1 MFGTARHVLATEHVT
16 GLWKGILPS
25 VTRTVPGVGI
35 YFASLH
41 WLKTSG
47 VAGGAATDKPN
58 PVQVI
63 NTNRVMSS
71 LFTDKNYA
79 PSTIIY
85 NQIKLS
91 KYYRRWLWVWLHA
104 AWQPQ

>member
-63 NTNRVMSS
+63 DTIRGPFEAPRSQ
-71 LFTDKNYA
+71 TDKDE
-79 PSTIIY
+79 
-85 NQIKLS
+85 QGLKQ
-91 KYYRRWLWVWLHA
+91 VV
-104 AWQPQ
+104 PQRLFMPPDM